1 MSRSMIDKET
11 IVLFCITPIIICGDI
26 YIITIM
32 ADEIINFYNR
42 RIKPLRKKKKKS
54 KLEAEEWMNYTE

>member
-1 MSRSMIDKET
+1 MIDKET
-11 IVLFCITPIIICGDI
+11 IILFCVTPIIIGGDI

-32 ADEIINFYNR
+32 VDELINFYNR

>member
-1 MSRSMIDKET
+1 MIDKET

-26 YIITIM
+26 YVITIM
-32 ADEIINFYNR
+32 IDEIINIYNR

-54 KLEAEEWMNYTE
+54 KLESEEWMNYTE

>member
-1 MSRSMIDKET
+1 MIDKET
-11 IVLFCITPIIICGDI
+11 IVLFCITPIIIDGDI

-32 ADEIINFYNR
+32 VDELINFYNT